1 MQREKCLLTS
11 LLSMLLQILSPLTE
25 RLIFFREG
33 DLLPM
38 LTSFEELCLCWNN
51 ECICVLCDCIYM
63 CTHKYTVTH
72 ACTHTHTKH
81 TPSRTWEEKRNFP
94 VSIFRFQKRLLWN
107 SRCFHVYL
115 QSISILPRTKWMCLI
130 WKNNN
135 SHSVTTQN
143 QSPLNSKIISLLF
156 IISGL
161 NKQYA
166 LFLTGS

>member
-1 MQREKCLLTS
+1 
-11 LLSMLLQILSPLTE
+11 
-25 RLIFFREG
+25 
-33 DLLPM
+33 
-38 LTSFEELCLCWNN
+38 
-51 ECICVLCDCIYM
+51 
-63 CTHKYTVTH
+63 
-72 ACTHTHTKH
+72 
-81 TPSRTWEEKRNFP
+81 
-94 VSIFRFQKRLLWN
+94 
-107 SRCFHVYL
+107 
-115 QSISILPRTKWMCLI
+115 MCLI